1 MVFLENTFQQGPGM
15 FRLCHLKVNR
25 LTTVYIW
32 LFLLCGVSLSSYAQI
47 KWNLNEC
54 IAYAIEHNLQAHRSM
69 IIEEIS
75 REDLNQ
81 AKRNLMPYLGAS
93 SNAGMSFG
101 RSIDPNTNLYVNTE
115 FFNNSYNLGG
125 SIELFRGWMLQN
137 QIQYQKFRLQARKHE
152 RQDILDM
159 LAFSIMTDFFDVIY
173 FREMAEIAAEQVKLS
188 ELTLK
193 KVEKLNE
200 AGLKAKT
207 DLLEVVANLE
217 QERLFKI
224 QVTNRL
230 DKVLLTLKQKMNLP
244 PEQQIELDNPTF
256 PHVVPDVLQ
265 TSTATLFARF
275 ATNSPGLLAVQANF
289 ESSRQYVEVA
299 RARYFPSLV
308 FNASINT
315 GFFETNRNNAG
326 RTIPFGSQVNNN
338 RNQFT
343 GATLQIP
350 VFSRGNIRS
359 EVRKAKLNLE
369 EAETNLEMT
378 KQQIWFEI
386 QNNNNELAS
395 LSKEMAQTER
405 RLEAD
410 ELAFIAAEK
419 KFEQGLIGTVEYF
432 TAKNRLASTKSQQ
445 IQTRLQWEIKTRM
458 NEFYEGKRF
467 WE

>member
-1 MVFLENTFQQGPGM
+1 V
-15 FRLCHLKVNR
+15 
-25 LTTVYIW
+25 
-32 LFLLCGVSLSSYAQI
+32 A
-47 KWNLNEC
+47 
-54 IAYAIEHNLQAHRSM
+54 
-69 IIEEIS
+69 
-75 REDLNQ
+75 
-81 AKRNLMPYLGAS
+81 
-93 SNAGMSFG
+93 
-101 RSIDPNTNLYVNTE
+101 
-115 FFNNSYNLGG
+115 
-125 SIELFRGWMLQN
+125 
-137 QIQYQKFRLQARKHE
+137 
-152 RQDILDM
+152 
-159 LAFSIMTDFFDVIY
+159 
-173 FREMAEIAAEQVKLS
+173 
-188 ELTLK
+188 
-193 KVEKLNE
+193 
-200 AGLKAKT
+200 
-207 DLLEVVANLE
+207 ANLE
-217 QERLFKI
+217 QERFFKI
-224 QVTNRL
+224 QSENRL
-230 DKVLLTLKQKMNLP
+230 DKALLTLKQKMNLP
-244 PEQQIELDNPTF
+244 PEQPIELDSPTL
-256 PHVVPDVLQ
+256 PHVFPDVQ
-265 TSTATLFARF
+265 PTNTATLFARF
-275 ATNSPGLLAVQANF
+275 ATISPGLLAEQASY
-289 ESSRQYVEVA
+289 ESSRQYVEIA